1 MVKSL
6 DDLIRHLVDEVAL
19 RGEEG
24 EIAFDLSSQIRHLRS
39 YNVHYLASRQS
50 TQQGTLQSFSS
61 QILRLDVP

>member
-24 EIAFDLSSQIRHLRS
+24 EIVFDLSSR
-39 YNVHYLASRQS
+39 LASLHNKERCRAFPS
-50 TQQGTLQSFSS
+50 IS
-61 QILRLDVP
+61 

>member
-24 EIAFDLSSQIRHLRS
+24 EIVFDLSSQIRQ
-39 YNVHYLASRQS
+39 VHYLASRQS
-50 TQQGTLQSFSS
+50 TQQGTLQSFSFH
-61 QILRLDVP
+61 ILRLDMP

>member
-24 EIAFDLSSQIRHLRS
+24 EIVFDLSSQIGELRG
-39 YNVHYLASRQS
+39 YIFHGFASRQS
-50 TQQGTLQSFSS
+50 T
-61 QILRLDVP
+61 

>member
-24 EIAFDLSSQIRHLRS
+24 EIVFDLFLQIR
-39 YNVHYLASRQS
+39 
-50 TQQGTLQSFSS
+50 
-61 QILRLDVP
+61 